1 MLFSEQLVI
10 AFVMA
15 ILFRLGYAIG
25 TVLPPLITSEIYSD
39 ESYSLAYGYVNS
51 GVQLGMTIG
60 SLYAAGI
67 ADFTGSYNYSWMSI
81 IVFSILISVLW
92 VSAYKKAQTS
102 NI

>member
-1 MLFSEQLVI
+1 
-10 AFVMA
+10 MA
-15 ILFRLGYAIG
+15 ILFRLGNAIG

-60 SLYAAGI
+60 SLYTAGI
-67 ADFTGSYNYSWMSI
+67 ADFTGSYNYSCMSI

-102 NI
+102 KI